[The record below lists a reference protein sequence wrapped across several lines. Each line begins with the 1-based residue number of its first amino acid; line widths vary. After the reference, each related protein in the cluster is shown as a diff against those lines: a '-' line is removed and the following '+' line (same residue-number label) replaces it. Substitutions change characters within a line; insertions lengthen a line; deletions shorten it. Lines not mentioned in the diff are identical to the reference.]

1 MKTAQI
7 LGCLLLV
14 AFSSTVARSA
24 ESVPVF
30 NVSSSTVM
38 KVAIINAD
46 QRNPANERL
55 HKAFA
60 ASLGFQISQCYQ
72 TPIPIEAVEVDAHS
86 ASFGLSDGTYDL
98 VAVIGTNVPTILLN
112 SDFRRYKAVPTTG
125 NSMHV
130 VNLLVNKDDNT
141 LSTLMD
147 RSFATVLNEKF
158 FQLAFASYRKT
169 SGEREKTEWNV
180 AIATYP

>member
-30 NVSSSTVM
+30 NVSSSPVM
-38 KVAIINAD
+38 KVAVINAD
-46 QRNPANERL
+46 QRNPANDRL

-60 ASLGFQISQCYQ
+60 ASLGFQISQCYK

-86 ASFGLSDGTYDL
+86 ASFGLNDGTYDL
-98 VAVIGTNVPTILLN
+98 VAVIGASVPSILLN
-112 SDFRRYKAVPTTG
+112 NDFKRYKAMPRSG
-125 NSMHV
+125 NPMHM
-130 VNLLVNKDDNT
+130 VNLLVKADDET
-141 LSTLMD
+141 LSSLMD
-147 RSFATVLNEKF
+147 RSFANVLNETF
-158 FQLAFASYRKT
+158 FQLAFASYRKS
-169 SGEREKTEWNV
+169 SGERERTEWSV
-180 AIATYP
+180 AVTSYP